1 MGMDD
6 YEVKLQCLV
15 LPQGK
20 GIRHKPSKQFTTLP
34 VNILASN
41 SVDLKETVYGEKP
54 KAFTGIYADEL
65 ILSLVSISCDE
76 FILFGSIY

>member
-1 MGMDD
+1 
-6 YEVKLQCLV
+6 
-15 LPQGK
+15 
-20 GIRHKPSKQFTTLP
+20 
-34 VNILASN
+34 VNTLASN
-41 SVDLKETVYGEKP
+41 SVGVLKEAIYGEKP